1 MAPFLSIKEIFTI
14 GCFKNPQIRAIP
26 VSDSTPY
33 TLELLWIKRAGEPL
47 SQTEKQFVQ
56 HLYHKFNI
64 KMPDELLHSD
74 ISDTVIIVKW
84 TFIRKHLSL

>member
-1 MAPFLSIKEIFTI
+1 MTPFLSIKEIFTI

-74 ISDTVIIVKW
+74 ISDTVI
-84 TFIRKHLSL
+84 